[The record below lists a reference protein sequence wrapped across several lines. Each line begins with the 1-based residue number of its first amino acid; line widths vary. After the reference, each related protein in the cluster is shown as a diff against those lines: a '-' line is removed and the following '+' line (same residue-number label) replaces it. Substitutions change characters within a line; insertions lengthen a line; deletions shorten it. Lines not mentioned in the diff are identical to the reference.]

1 MVAEDVKRHDH
12 RRGRD
17 GDHLM
22 GVPFQCDL
30 CHFRNVSGRNPCW
43 NSPVD
48 CNALTGIRQANLDV
62 MWARASSTVATNL
75 SRQRKDY
82 SSAMARYPLRQPLP
96 LLGFEE
102 VEDKVG
108 MTAALITLNASLRQG
123 KYADHLQPDSAR
135 KTRSWYNNAH
145 MSGAS
150 YLTNTM
156 YAKDEK
162 KLHATSSPTA
172 GEWYVRFTQ
181 GMKLRTG
188 QIRKQNEALT
198 TDVILACCEVAEA
211 MWEEEE
217 SEAEKEKLEEL
228 MCFILLSFGA
238 VLRGE
243 EVPLVSLKGMLDFW
257 EESTSAPIPHIM
269 VALKGRFKGE
279 TGHRYHFVPIAVNN
293 QSGVPFKSWTAR
305 LMLRRVSLQKRS
317 GGPLFRSSNGR
328 IMRISDLDPRF
339 VELLDKVRAFYPTL
353 IPNKVESSD
362 YSLWRSGRRGATT
375 EAMNLQIDGDTMDLL
390 GRWRKRESARGTE
403 PGLAMRQVYTQVRH
417 ALRRMLVF
425 SLAL

>member
-1 MVAEDVKRHDH
+1 MTQTNYMTWKGSCQVCGALRKNGAGLFCANFLLARGPFPPCNNVWCGKCYQPATDSPFPIQPFLRDEDDEESDVVAEDVKRHDH

-82 SSAMARYPLRQPLP
+82 NSAMARYPLRQPLP

-162 KLHATSSPTA
+162 KLHATTSPTA

-188 QIRKQNEALT
+188 QIRKR
-198 TDVILACCEVAEA
+198 
-211 MWEEEE
+211 
-217 SEAEKEKLEEL
+217 EL
-228 MCFILLSFGA
+228 MLS
-238 VLRGE
+238 LQ
-243 EVPLVSLKGMLDFW
+243 
-257 EESTSAPIPHIM
+257 
-269 VALKGRFKGE
+269 
-279 TGHRYHFVPIAVNN
+279 NN
-293 QSGVPFKSWTAR
+293 Q
-305 LMLRRVSLQKRS
+305 
-317 GGPLFRSSNGR
+317 
-328 IMRISDLDPRF
+328 
-339 VELLDKVRAFYPTL
+339 
-353 IPNKVESSD
+353 
-362 YSLWRSGRRGATT
+362 
-375 EAMNLQIDGDTMDLL
+375 
-390 GRWRKRESARGTE
+390 
-403 PGLAMRQVYTQVRH
+403 
-417 ALRRMLVF
+417 
-425 SLAL
+425 